1 MIMHATTF
9 MQLQPHCPQTAM
21 AAGTGKRQRIP
32 CGRPRREKA
41 FTLIELMVVVIIIA
55 VLAMIAY
62 PAYLQQARASRRAE
76 AKSALQQLATR
87 LEQYY
92 ANNKQFTN
100 TVTALGYSNPV
111 AGTTDTITSQN
122 GYYQVQVT
130 TPTLT
135 AYTLTATAQS
145 LGGQNKDTNC
155 YKLIY
160 NNLDQR
166 TSTDASNNQTTG
178 CW

>member
-1 MIMHATTF
+1 MIIHATTF
-9 MQLQPHCPQTAM
+9 MLLQTHCSQNAM
-21 AAGTGKRQRIP
+21 AAGAGKRQRIP
-32 CGRPRREKA
+32 CGWPRREKA

-62 PAYLQQARASRRAE
+62 PAYQQQARASRRAE
-76 AKSALQQLATR
+76 AKSALQQFAAR

-92 ANNKQFTN
+92 ANNKQFTS
-100 TVTALGYSNPV
+100 TVADLGYTPIV
-111 AGTTDTITSQN
+111 GTTDTINSQN
-122 GYYQVQVT
+122 GYYQVQVA

-135 AYTLTATAQS
+135 SYTLTATAQS

-166 TSTDASNNQTTG
+166 TSTDGSNNRTTG